1 MQFNTM
7 IEDADEL
14 IKDIPNHDAVGWWN
28 STSQQMEVYSKLPPP
43 WYFGGINF
51 DVKPARGYE
60 VTVTTDTTWAPQ

>member
-1 MQFNTM
+1 MTRLAGGIRQVNRWKY
-7 IEDADEL
+7 IRNC
-14 IKDIPNHDAVGWWN
+14 PH
-28 STSQQMEVYSKLPPP
+28 P